1 MAVPT
6 PRLFDVHAIDDVAA
20 AQGGIVRFAQL
31 VELGMSK
38 SSIARWTRT
47 GGPWQRLLP
56 GVYLV
61 HRGTPTGEERLHAA
75 QQYVGH
81 DSQFTGHAGL
91 HLHGIRAVTEPLDQV
106 SLHLLLPTTRH
117 TQSAAFV
124 TIERTQR
131 VPDPAV
137 IRGFRVAPLPRAI
150 FDAGRRTPNRQ
161 ATRAFTLEAIQ
172 RQLVTVEELRHEIQ
186 RGQRQWTAVLRE
198 VLDEAG
204 DGVRSVPEA
213 QLRRLF
219 LQSGIREPMW
229 NPRLESA
236 TGEFI
241 AEPDAYFKELA
252 LALEVDSRKY
262 HFEDARA
269 YENTWRRHERYTR
282 YGIAALRLMP
292 IDIRDRPESVVSSV
306 RATMTAQQGC
316 RLPDLRIVTKG
327 SNNR

>member
-6 PRLFDVHAIDDVAA
+6 PRRFDVHAVDDVAA
-20 AQGGIVRFAQL
+20 AQGGIVTFAQL

-38 SSIARWTRT
+38 SSIGRWTRT

-61 HRGTPTGEERLHAA
+61 HRGTPTSEERLHAA
-75 QQYVGH
+75 QQYGG
-81 DSQFTGHAGL
+81 DGQFTGHSAL
-91 HLHGIRAVTEPLDQV
+91 HLHGIRALPQPLDRTP
-106 SLHLLLPTTRH
+106 LHLLLPTTRH

-131 VPDPAV
+131 IPDPDV

-150 FDAGRRTPNRQ
+150 FDAGRRTPSRQ
-161 ATRAFTLEAIQ
+161 ATRAFALEAIQ
-172 RQLVTVEELRHEIQ
+172 RQLTTVEELRNEIQ
-186 RGQRQWTAVLRE
+186 CGQRQWTAVLRE
-198 VLDEAG
+198 VLDEASV
-204 DGVRSVPEA
+204 GVRSVPEA
-213 QLRRLF
+213 QLRRL
-219 LQSGIREPMW
+219 LLRSGIREPLW
-229 NPRLESA
+229 NPRLESV

-252 LALEVDSRKY
+252 LALEVDSRKH
-262 HFEDARA
+262 HFEDAHA

-306 RATMTAQQGC
+306 RATMTAQRGC
-316 RLPDLRIVTKG
+316 RLPDLRIVPKG
-327 SNNR
+327 RSDG